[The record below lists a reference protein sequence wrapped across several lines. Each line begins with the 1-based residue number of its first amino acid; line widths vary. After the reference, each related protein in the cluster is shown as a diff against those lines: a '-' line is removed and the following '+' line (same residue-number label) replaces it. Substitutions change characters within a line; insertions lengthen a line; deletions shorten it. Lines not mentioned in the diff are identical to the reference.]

1 MACYVF
7 GPVPSRRLG
16 RSLGVDLV
24 PFKSC
29 SYDCVYCQLARTTN
43 KTLIRKEWVP
53 LEDVLQQIKDKL
65 PSEPDYITLAGS
77 GEPSL
82 YSRIDELIV
91 GIKKMTDIPVAVLTN
106 GSLLSLPEVR
116 SAILQADLVI
126 PSLDAGDAKTFSRV
140 NRPAEGISF
149 EQMVEGLIAFRK
161 EYKGQYWLEVFLLAG
176 LTDLPEQL
184 EKMVRIAG
192 QIEPDRI
199 QLNTVTRPAVE
210 ADARPVAEDQM
221 QRFARMFGPNAEV
234 IADYRSAG
242 ERREVAGCPQD
253 ILEMLARRPCR
264 AEDIAEGLGL
274 DVREV
279 RKHLEQLLSD
289 GLVETQTRGQQ
300 IYYLAIS
307 NTN

>member
-24 PFKSC
+24 PFKTC
-29 SYDCVYCQLARTTN
+29 SYDCVYCQLARTTC
-43 KTLIRKEWVP
+43 KTLLRKEWVP

-65 PSEPDYITLAGS
+65 SSEPDYITLSGS

-82 YSRIDELIV
+82 YSRIDELIA
-91 GIKKMTDIPVAVLTN
+91 GIKNMTDIPVAILTN

-126 PSLDAGDAKTFSRV
+126 PSLDAGDAKTFARV
-140 NRPAEGISF
+140 NRPAEGITF

-176 LTDLPEQL
+176 LTDLPEQV
-184 EKMVRIAG
+184 EKMVGIAR
-192 QIEPDRI
+192 QINPDRI

-210 ADARPVAEDQM
+210 ADAVAVPEEQM
-221 QRFARMFGPNAEV
+221 QRFARMFSPKGEV
-234 IADYRSAG
+234 IANYRPAG
-242 ERREVAGCPQD
+242 EVAEFAGRSPD
-253 ILEMLARRPCR
+253 ILEMLCRRPCT
-264 AEDIAEGLGL
+264 AEDIAQGLSL
-274 DVREV
+274 ESAEV
-279 RKHLEQLLSD
+279 RKHLQQLLAQ

-300 IYYLAIS
+300 IYYLVIS
-307 NTN
+307 DR